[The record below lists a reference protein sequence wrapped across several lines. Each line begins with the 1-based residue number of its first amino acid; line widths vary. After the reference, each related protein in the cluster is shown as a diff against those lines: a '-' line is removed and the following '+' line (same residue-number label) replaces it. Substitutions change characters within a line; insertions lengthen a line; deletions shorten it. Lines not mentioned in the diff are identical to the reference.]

1 MMRLVHVHVLQVWC
15 KVFFLRKGS
24 YLRFVSD
31 MDLERDSNSSSEGT
45 NNMSNQNQMMGQL
58 LSHGSAI

>member
-1 MMRLVHVHVLQVWC
+1 MYMYFKFGV
-15 KVFFLRKGS
+15 KYFFLRKGS